1 MLGSWDAGRLEG
13 WDAGR
18 VGSRALCAANDEAWY
33 AMNSIIKDK
42 RLVLGVSGG
51 IAAYK
56 AVELLRLLTGAGAS
70 VRVVMTQ
77 SAKWFVGPT
86 TFEALSGRPVFSEMF
101 EEGGKGTIR
110 HIDWAQEADAA
121 IVAPATA
128 NIVGKLANGI
138 ADDALSTFMLAVTA
152 AKIICPAMNTHMYEH
167 PAVQRNLA
175 QLEADGCTLVAPDAG
190 NLACGT
196 VGPGRLPDP
205 AVIADR
211 VVQRLTPKDLQG
223 RTVLV
228 TAGPTREYFDPV
240 RFIAN
245 PSSGKMGYA
254 VARAAEHRGAR
265 VVLVSGPVHEAPPL
279 NVETIRVETAQEMAE
294 AVYPYAAEADIVV
307 KAAAVGDYRP
317 RVRQDQKI
325 KKDKGPLSVDL
336 EKTED
341 ILLELGRR
349 KPAGQVL
356 IGFAAETEHLERHAA
371 EKLQA
376 KNLDL
381 IAANL
386 LGSPD
391 AGFGADTNRLTL
403 FGRDGSR
410 EEIPVMEKSAAAH
423 VLLDRAAR
431 ILEKQMSDVGCRMSE
446 EKQTTEDR

>member
-1 MLGSWDAGRLEG
+1 
-13 WDAGR
+13 
-18 VGSRALCAANDEAWY
+18 
-33 AMNSIIKDK
+33 MNLHSTFKDK

-70 VRVVMTQ
+70 VRVIMTQ

-101 EEGGKGTIR
+101 EEGGKGSIR
-110 HIDWAQEADAA
+110 HIDWAREADAA

-167 PAVQRNLA
+167 PAVQRNLV
-175 QLEADGCTLVAPDAG
+175 QLAADGCTLVTPDAG

-196 VGPGRLPDP
+196 IGPGRLPDP

-211 VVQRLTPKDLQG
+211 VAHRLTPKDLQG

-240 RFIAN
+240 RFISN

-254 VARAAEHRGAR
+254 VARAAEHRGAK
-265 VVLVSGPVHEAPPL
+265 VVLVSGPVHETPPL
-279 NVETIRVETAQEMAE
+279 NVETIQVETAQEMAQ
-294 AVYPYAAEADIVV
+294 AVYRYAPVADIVV

-317 RVRQDQKI
+317 RAREKQKI
-325 KKDKGPLSVDL
+325 KKTEGALSVDL
-336 EKTED
+336 ERTED
-341 ILLELGRR
+341 ILLELGRK
-349 KPAGQVL
+349 KPKGQVL
-356 IGFAAETEHLERHAA
+356 VGFAAETEHLEKHAA
-371 EKLQA
+371 EKLEA
-376 KNLDL
+376 KHLDL

-386 LGSPD
+386 LGGPD
-391 AGFGADTNRLTL
+391 AGFGTDTNRLTL
-403 FGRDGSR
+403 FSAGKVK
-410 EEIPVMEKSAAAH
+410 EELAVMEKSAVAH
-423 VLLDRAAR
+423 VLLDRAAG
-431 ILEKQMSDVGCRMSE
+431 ILKKSR
-446 EKQTTEDR
+446 

>member
-1 MLGSWDAGRLEG
+1 MKAILK
-13 WDAGR
+13 
-18 VGSRALCAANDEAWY
+18 N
-33 AMNSIIKDK
+33 K

-56 AVELLRLLTGAGAS
+56 AVELLRLLTLSGAS
-70 VRVVMTQ
+70 VRVIMTR

-101 EEGGKGTIR
+101 EEGAKGSIR

-175 QLEADGCTLVAPDAG
+175 QLAADGCTLVTPDAG

-205 AVIADR
+205 AVILDR
-211 VVQRLTPKDLQG
+211 VVHRLTPKDLSG

-240 RFIAN
+240 RFISN

-254 VARAAEHRGAR
+254 VARAAEHRGAK
-265 VVLVSGPVHEAPPL
+265 VVLVSGPVYEAPPI
-279 NVETIRVETAQEMAE
+279 NVETVLVETAKEMAE
-294 AVYPYAAEADIVV
+294 AVYQYAAEADIVV

-317 RVRQDQKI
+317 RAREEQKI
-325 KKDKGPLSVDL
+325 KKTEGTLSVDL

-341 ILLELGRR
+341 ILLQLGRA
-349 KPAGQVL
+349 KPKGQVL
-356 IGFAAETEHLERHAA
+356 VGFAAETEHLEAHAA

-386 LGSPD
+386 LGGPD
-391 AGFGADTNRLTL
+391 AGFGTDTNQLTL
-403 FGRDGSR
+403 FAAGAAK
-410 EEIPVMEKSAAAH
+410 EALPLMEKSAVAH
-423 VLLDRAAR
+423 VLLDRAVE
-431 ILEKQMSDVGCRMSE
+431 ILKSKE
-446 EKQTTEDR
+446 